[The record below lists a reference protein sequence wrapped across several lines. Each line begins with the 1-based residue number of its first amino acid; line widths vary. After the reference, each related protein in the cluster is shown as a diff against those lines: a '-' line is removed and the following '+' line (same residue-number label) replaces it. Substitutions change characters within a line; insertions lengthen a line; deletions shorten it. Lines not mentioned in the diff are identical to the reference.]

1 VRRAADGVAAVQNL
15 RDRNAEFRRFVAE
28 MGTIAPTQSHVAC
41 VRWVV
46 HACERGARC
55 VDWGFICFNLVSTR
69 SDLLDRSAVAC
80 TWMRPPGAPCAAPCP
95 PGYSHGRRL

>member
-46 HACERGARC
+46 HG
-55 VDWGFICFNLVSTR
+55 T
-69 SDLLDRSAVAC
+69 
-80 TWMRPPGAPCAAPCP
+80 
-95 PGYSHGRRL
+95 